1 MSDRDRRQLPERSSR
16 ADIDAFLRQVA
27 ALSRVKPT
35 GRRGRLIFAMDA
47 TASRER
53 TWDRASHIQSQM
65 FQETASLGGLEIQL
79 CFYRGYREFETS
91 PWLTDT
97 GALQRQMTAVS
108 CAAGYTQIER
118 ILAHTLEETRNKR
131 VNALVFVGDCMEED
145 PDRLSHLAG
154 QLGALGVPG
163 FVFQEGDDPIAERS
177 FRQIARLSKGAY
189 CRFDAQSAS
198 QLRDLLS
205 AVAVYASGGRQA
217 LDRFATERGGI
228 ALQLTHEID
237 ER

>member
-1 MSDRDRRQLPERSSR
+1 MSNRDRHQLPERSSR
-16 ADIDAFLRQVA
+16 EDIDAFLRQVA
-27 ALSRVKPT
+27 TLSRVKPT

-53 TWDRASHIQSQM
+53 TWDRASRIQSQM
-65 FQETASLGGLEIQL
+65 FQATAALGGLEIQL

-145 PDRLSHLAG
+145 PDRLGHLAG
-154 QLGALGVPG
+154 QLGALGVPC

-177 FRQIARLSKGAY
+177 FREIARLSKGAY
-189 CRFDAQSAS
+189 CRFDASSAS

-217 LDRFATERGGI
+217 LERFGKERGGI
-228 ALQLTHEID
+228 ALRLTHEID
-237 ER
+237 KR